1 MGLKEITDAAK
12 AELIKNSEIRPKII
26 ALKNGEATFMF
37 LEFPDS
43 EQKEIMRQVVVKKLK
58 EMQPDEYFFISEA
71 WVSRE
76 REDRIHRQPRR
87 DIDRKEAIMIMEY
100 HREMKD
106 CKTSQVMFEK
116 KRNQFVFEK
125 QITDQLE
132 YVGSPWDIW
141 HESNIGARIN
151 EHDQKLFRKWAKEI
165 KDELYGEL
173 VAAKTPEEHVTLLKK
188 TIQRCQ
194 EKFKEQQKTI
204 LEDTDGERGGR

>member
-12 AELIKNSEIRPKII
+12 AELISNGEIRPKII

-71 WVSRE
+71 WMSRE
-76 REDRIHRQPRR
+76 RDDRIHIQPRR

-100 HREMKD
+100 HPELEK

-116 KRNQFVFEK
+116 KDNQFVFEK
-125 QITDQLE
+125 QVTDQIQ

-141 HESNIGARIN
+141 HESNIGARIK
-151 EHDQKLFRKWAKEI
+151 EHDEKLFRKWAKEI
-165 KDELYGEL
+165 KDELYPEL
-173 VAAKTPEEHVTLLKK
+173 EAAKTREEHLAVLKK
-188 TIQRCQ
+188 TFERCHQ
-194 EKFKEQQKTI
+194 KFKEQQKMI
-204 LEDTDGERGGR
+204 LEDTDGEKGGR